1 MKNYEHFD
9 HGADIGIRGYG
20 KTIDESFSNL
30 AKALFDVMVDI
41 KKVNKKHKIK
51 FVIEGE
57 DNIDLMINF
66 LNELIYLKD
75 LKNMVFC
82 DFIVMIRMKKLEC
95 IAFGEKFDEKKHEFK
110 TDVKAATY
118 SQAKIYKENGL
129 YVSQCVV
136 DV

>member
-1 MKNYEHFD
+1 MKNYEFFD

-20 KTIDESFSNL
+20 RTIDESFSNL
-30 AKALFDVMVDI
+30 AKALFDIMVNI
-41 KKVNKKHKIK
+41 NKVDKKHKIK
-51 FVIEGE
+51 FIVEG
-57 DNIDLMINF
+57 DDDVDLMINF

-82 DFIVMIRMKKLEC
+82 DFIVMIRRKKLEC
-95 IAFGEKFDEKKHEFK
+95 IAFGEKFDEEKHEFK

-118 SQAKIYKENGL
+118 SQAKVYKKNGIYI
-129 YVSQCVV
+129 SQCVV

>member
-1 MKNYEHFD
+1 MIEYEHFD

-20 KTIDESFSNL
+20 KTLDESFSNL
-30 AKALFDVMVDI
+30 AKGLFDVMVDI
-41 KKVNKKHKIK
+41 KKIDKKHKIK
-51 FVIEGE
+51 FLVEGE
-57 DNIDLMINF
+57 DEIDLMVNF
-66 LNELIYLKD
+66 LNELLYLKD

-82 DFIVMIRMKKLEC
+82 DFIVMIRRKKLEC

-118 SQAKIYKENGL
+118 SKAKIYKENGL
-129 YVSQCVV
+129 YISQCVV